1 MPGKHKRKW
10 IAFILILAMTA
21 CAVPTGYRSVQASE
35 IGSESDGNGVEQS
48 ADLEAEEN
56 AVALASDTSES
67 TDWIGTPDTANKWQI
82 VAEEYNGRE
91 QLYKDTYDID
101 NDGVTDIFYQKNVVP
116 TGVENEFLVYMGIS
130 KRMSWDEVLARSTF
144 GLAVTHSYKTV
155 GELKDSIHS
164 NHSEIYP
171 GQTSSGNNYI
181 ATVTFT
187 RGGKTVHTYTGWYH
201 GTVPNASMATGFIEL
216 NFWDATQNQY
226 VKKYLI
232 ASVGVNL
239 HTDKKNGTGGS
250 LDYTIDLNTMENAGI
265 YFSTDAVS
273 ADSVED
279 TMGNYMTYEGV
290 VHADGTYRYDDNSK
304 KLTWLKPVSNGVEGI
319 QTADG
324 NAKLTGYYYNAYQLV
339 YKVHL
344 NTEQTGFHSCAQN
357 MDSTVGQQESYPVN
371 QKATL
376 QCSIK
381 GTSAF
386 GSVDFQV
393 PYVRGLLYNLEFQK
407 VIEDSKIPL
416 SGVTFKVERI
426 SGGDT
431 YAEKLTWTDKA
442 QTGTDGWIKFRK
454 LPWGTYKLTEV
465 SYKDGDDFQNK
476 YMDSGNIGK
485 TYTIQIGKVINPEAL
500 SEDHETG
507 HLSDEASDANNML
520 FLYNSENAGVME
532 NAPNRATIK
541 IVKEMDSYDSL
552 STDLKNQ
559 KYTINTTSSGSS
571 AVYMKPDS
579 TQTDSDS
586 LSAVNQTAS
595 LGHQDTVTYDLI
607 VPDSGGVIDLKEV
620 IPEAVRDKVNFS
632 SAEVTEN
639 TGSTGA
645 GTVTDTEQGCQI
657 SVLPGNNLTVT
668 ITNSSGG
675 TVQIRKVVDNYRSEL
690 ANDAF
695 IVNAVSADDNG
706 AAVNVQTVLQN
717 DETSPVISISKQ
729 TTLNISEAL
738 PKEYSLSSIEVSGGG
753 SVSGNQVTVNPGE
766 HVVITVH
773 NTYSGKHYFHV
784 SDAIKNSFRRK

>member
-82 VAEEYNGRE
+82 VAEGYNGRE

-101 NDGVTDIFYQKNVVP
+101 TDGVTDIFYQKNVVP

-130 KRMSWDEVLARSTF
+130 KRMSWDEILSECDLLASPSGTYGESDIGTLVDDSTHIS
-144 GLAVTHSYKTV
+144 GNTRT
-155 GELKDSIHS
+155 
-164 NHSEIYP
+164 IYP
-171 GQTSSGNNYI
+171 GKSNSANNFE
-181 ATVTFT
+181 ATVTYT
-187 RGGKTVHTYTGWYH
+187 RGGKTVATRTVWYHSTEQPKCNNGTALIHLKQLHKYLFTAVRVNFAKTGGKLTYTI
-201 GTVPNASMATGFIEL
+201 P
-216 NFWDATQNQY
+216 
-226 VKKYLI
+226 
-232 ASVGVNL
+232 
-239 HTDKKNGTGGS
+239 
-250 LDYTIDLNTMENAGI
+250 LDTLEKSGI

-279 TMGNYMTYEGV
+279 TMGNYMTYESV
-290 VHADGTYRYDDNSK
+290 VHADGTYSYEDNSK
-304 KLTWLKPVSNGVEGI
+304 KLIWKPVSNGVEGI
-319 QTADG
+319 QTTDEG
-324 NAKLTGYYYNAYQLV
+324 GLTGYYYNAYQLV

-381 GTSAF
+381 GTSAS

-416 SGVTFKVERI
+416 SGVAFKVERI

-431 YAEKLTWTDKA
+431 YAEKLTWTDTA

-485 TYTIQIGKVINPEAL
+485 THTIQIGKVINADGL
-500 SEDHETG
+500 TTDHKSG
-507 HLSDEASDANNML
+507 HSSDQESDEKNML

-532 NAPNRATIK
+532 NAPNRATVT
-541 IVKEMDSYDSL
+541 IVKEMDGYESL
-552 STDLKNQ
+552 SSDLKSQ
-559 KYTINTTSSGSS
+559 KYTITAKSSD
-571 AVYMKPDS
+571 VYMKPDS
-579 TQTDSDS
+579 TKTSVDS
-586 LSAVNQTAS
+586 LSTVNQTTS
-595 LGHQDTVTYDLI
+595 LGHQQTVTYDLI
-607 VPDSGGVIDLKEV
+607 VPKNGGVIDLKEV
-620 IPEAVRDKVNFS
+620 IPEEVRDKVNFS
-632 SAEVTEN
+632 SAVVTKN
-639 TGSTGA
+639 AGSTEA
-645 GTVTDTEQGCQI
+645 GTVTNTEQGCKI
-657 SVLPGNNLTVT
+657 SILPGNNLTVT

-675 TVQIRKVVDNYRSEL
+675 TVQIRKVVDNYENYQGKLSG
-690 ANDAF
+690 DAF
-695 IVNAVSADDNG
+695 IINAVSADDNG

-717 DETSPVISISKQ
+717 EEISPVISINKQ
-729 TTLNISEAL
+729 TTLNITEAL

-753 SVSGNQVTVNPGE
+753 NVNGNQVRVNPGE
-766 HVVITVH
+766 HVVITVR

-784 SDAIKNSFRRK
+784 SDAIKNSFKRK

>member
-48 ADLEAEEN
+48 ADLEAEGT

-67 TDWIGTPDTANKWQI
+67 TDWIGTPNTANTWQI
-82 VAEEYNGRE
+82 VAEGYNGRE
-91 QLYKDTYDID
+91 QSYKKGHDID

-130 KRMSWDEVLARSTF
+130 KRMSWDEVLAEST
-144 GLAVTHSYKTV
+144 LVASPSHHYKTI
-155 GELKDSIHS
+155 GELVDSVS
-164 NHSEIYP
+164 GNARLVYP
-171 GQTSSGNNYI
+171 GKSATEHNYI
-181 ATVTFT
+181 AEVTFT
-187 RGGKTVHTYTGWYH
+187 KNGQIVHTYTGWYH
-201 GTVPNASMATGFIEL
+201 APTQPTCNQGTGLVYLASI
-216 NFWDATQNQY
+216 
-226 VKKYLI
+226 KKYLVT
-232 ASVGVNL
+232 SVGVNFQESASGV
-239 HTDKKNGTGGS
+239 TGSGGT
-250 LDYTIDLNTMENAGI
+250 LKYTIDLDTMKNSDI
-265 YFSTDAVS
+265 YFSVDNVS

-290 VHADGTYRYDDNSK
+290 VHADGTYSYEDNSK
-304 KLTWLKPVSNGVEGI
+304 KLIWKPVSNGVEGI
-319 QTADG
+319 QTTDEG
-324 NAKLTGYYYNAYQLV
+324 GLTGYYYNAYQLV

-381 GTSAF
+381 GTSAS

-393 PYVRGLLYNLEFQK
+393 PYVRGLLYDLEFQK

-431 YAEKLTWTDKA
+431 YAEKLTWTDTA

-485 TYTIQIGKVINPEAL
+485 TYTIQIGKVINPKAL

-532 NAPNRATIK
+532 NAPNRATIT

-586 LSAVNQTAS
+586 LSAVNQTAY

-620 IPEAVRDKVNFS
+620 IPEAARDKVNFS

>member
-35 IGSESDGNGVEQS
+35 IGSESAGNGVEQS

-67 TDWIGTPDTANKWQI
+67 TDWIRTPDTANKWQI
-82 VAEEYNGRE
+82 VVEGYNGRG
-91 QLYKDTYDID
+91 QLYKDPYDID

-130 KRMSWDEVLARSTF
+130 KRMSWDEILSECDLLASPSGTYGESDIGTLVDDSTHIS
-144 GLAVTHSYKTV
+144 GNTRT
-155 GELKDSIHS
+155 
-164 NHSEIYP
+164 IYP
-171 GQTSSGNNYI
+171 GESNSANNFE
-181 ATVTFT
+181 ATVTYT
-187 RGGKTVHTYTGWYH
+187 RGGKTVATRTAWYHSTEQPKCNNGTALIHLKQLHKYLFTAVRVNFAKTGGKLTYTI
-201 GTVPNASMATGFIEL
+201 P
-216 NFWDATQNQY
+216 
-226 VKKYLI
+226 
-232 ASVGVNL
+232 
-239 HTDKKNGTGGS
+239 
-250 LDYTIDLNTMENAGI
+250 LDTLEKSGI

-279 TMGNYMTYEGV
+279 TMGNYMTYESV
-290 VHADGTYRYDDNSK
+290 VHADGTYSYEDNSK
-304 KLTWLKPVSNGVEGI
+304 KLIWKPVSNGVEGI
-319 QTADG
+319 QTTDEG
-324 NAKLTGYYYNAYQLV
+324 GLTGYYYNAYQLV

-357 MDSTVGQQESYPVN
+357 MDSTVEQQESYPVN

-381 GTSAF
+381 GTSAS

-431 YAEKLTWTDKA
+431 YAEKLTWTDTA

-485 TYTIQIGKVINPEAL
+485 THIIQIGKVINPKAL

-532 NAPNRATIK
+532 NAPNRATIT

-675 TVQIRKVVDNYRSEL
+675 TVQIRKVVDNYENYQGKLSG
-690 ANDAF
+690 DAF
-695 IVNAVSADDNG
+695 IITAVSADDNG
-706 AAVNVQTVLQN
+706 AAVNVQMVLQN
-717 DETSPVISISKQ
+717 GETSPVISINKQ

-738 PKEYSLSSIEVSGGG
+738 PKEYSLSSVEVSGGG
-753 SVSGNQVTVNPGE
+753 SVNGNQVMVTPGE

-784 SDAIKNSFRRK
+784 SDAIKNSFKRK